1 MQTNTHVSRR
11 SFVAGAVSAG
21 VASALGGAAIA
32 SADAPIAT
40 MTPGT
45 YRAEGFGKWPKG
57 SIEGARY
64 GSPAVIEPTVVEVT
78 VDETS
83 ILDVA
88 VVQSSDTPDLVS
100 PVIDRIPAAIVAS
113 QSINVDVVAGCTL
126 TSACVVQLVRDCLEQ
141 AGADLDAF
149 KVPVPRSTEE
159 LVFDADLCVVGVG
172 GSGTTAAL
180 AVSEAGYKVVVLEKC
195 GRIGGNTAWASGPMS
210 VGSVR
215 QMEAGSTRTADD
227 LFTEWMEYSNW
238 RCNAP
243 LVHGVLTNSGPT
255 LDWLCDLWE
264 QTDTAGFDKVASGNG
279 YDLTWAF
286 SKGIAKFAALY
297 EQILEPRGVELLMD
311 TRAEHLLVNDEGTV
325 CGVTA
330 TRQDG
335 TKVTVNARAVV
346 VGTGGYAGNPEMLER
361 YVGSSEFYV
370 KGMTTSS
377 GDGIQMA
384 LEAGSA
390 LHNEMIVA
398 MASACGN
405 AKVDIY
411 SGYLK
416 YCNLVG
422 ALMVDPAGERFM
434 NEELAVTHQLQDGG
448 SAIRRAGH
456 FYVIMTQGEV
466 DAFND
471 RGFFGLMDQETI
483 ESLGFRPR
491 MLVESMPTIHD
502 ELQQMLDAGEAWKA
516 QSLEELAQ
524 IAPVDAEI
532 FMQTVADYAEVC
544 SSGEDRLFGKRPG
557 LLRPL
562 ENGPFYAIRCIP
574 AIDGTLNACRVSKT
588 FRDIGKDLTPIPGLW
603 VVGQDSGG
611 YYSNPYTL
619 YVGSTSCYALT
630 SGRIAGLDVCE
641 YLA

>member
-1 MQTNTHVSRR
+1 MQASSMTRR
-11 SFVAGAVSAG
+11 SFVAGAAAAG
-21 VASALGGAAIA
+21 AAGALGLSAAR
-32 SADAPIAT
+32 ADVPAAT
-40 MTPGT
+40 MMPGT
-45 YRAEGFGKWPKG
+45 YRAEGYGKWPKG

-64 GSPAVIEPTVVEVT
+64 GSPEVIEPTLVEVT
-78 VDETS
+78 VDEKG
-83 ILDVA
+83 ILDVT
-88 VVQSSDTPDLVS
+88 VVQSSDTPDFVA
-100 PVIDRIPAAIVAS
+100 PVVDRIPAAIIAN
-113 QSINVDVVAGCTL
+113 QSINVDMVAGCTL
-126 TSACVVQLVRDCLEQ
+126 TSACVLRLVQDCLEQ
-141 AGADLDAF
+141 AGADLSTF
-149 KVPVPRSTEE
+149 KAVPSRSADE
-159 LVFDADLCVVGVG
+159 LVLDADLCVVGAG
-172 GSGTTAAL
+172 GAGTTAAL
-180 AVSEAGYKVVVLEKC
+180 TVSEAGYKVVVLEKC

-210 VGSVR
+210 VGSAR
-215 QMEAGSTRTADD
+215 QIEAGSTRAADE

-264 QTDTAGFDKVASGNG
+264 QTDTPGFNKVASGNG

-286 SKGIAKFAALY
+286 SKGIAKFTALY

-311 TRAEHLLVNDEGTV
+311 TRAEHLLVNDEGAV

-335 TKVTVNARAVV
+335 TKVTINARAVV
-346 VGTGGYAGNPEMLER
+346 VGTGGYAGNPQMLER
-361 YVGSSEFYV
+361 YVGSSQFYV

-434 NEELAVTHQLQDGG
+434 NEELTVTHQLQDGG

-456 FYVIMTQGEV
+456 FYVIMTQEEV

-471 RGFFGLMDQETI
+471 QGFFGLMDQETI
-483 ESLGFRPR
+483 DALGFRPR

-524 IAPVDAEI
+524 VAPVDAEI

-544 SSGEDRLFGKRPG
+544 ASGEDKLFGKRSS

-574 AIDGTLNACRVSKT
+574 AIDGTLNACRVSRT
-588 FRDIGKDLTPIPGLW
+588 FRDISTDLTPIPGLW

-611 YYSNPYTL
+611 YFSNPYTL